1 MKELIFPKQYS
12 NVVEEVI
19 INQSLWHTFSIPEV
33 MVNDKNIQG
42 SDNLYQL
49 FFPIFSETSLKNKMK
64 YESYTTYL
72 INHSK
77 EPETISLSC
86 TKSPKIVYFANSS
99 DSRLI
104 IKNISIDLIDKK
116 GKSLFIDENEKIS
129 ITRST
134 NTQTCLVILELK
146 SITNKQI
153 EYQ

>member
-19 INQSLWHTFSIPEV
+19 INQSLWHTFSVPEV
-33 MVNDKNIQG
+33 MINDKNIQG

-77 EPETISLSC
+77 RTENIPLPTANGS
-86 TKSPKIVYFANSS
+86 KIVYFVNGS
-99 DSRLI
+99 DSKLI
-104 IKNISIDLIDKK
+104 TKNISIDLTDKR
-116 GKSLFIDENEKIS
+116 GKSFFIDENEEIS
-129 ITRST
+129 IMRST
-134 NTQTCLVILELK
+134 KTQTCILILELK
-146 SITNKQI
+146 NITNEQI
-153 EYQ
+153 QYQ